1 MIRINEEVEPVIR
14 IPIELRE
21 YVELD
26 EGKLEPLVIELQEI
40 YRKKQDLTDLSE
52 YRRADRMDYR
62 IQKGFI
68 TDIAHTERILH
79 HELDNYAMDMS
90 KELRVAME
98 EAERALKKAK
108 DLLSKEAV

>member
-1 MIRINEEVEPVIR
+1 MYTKSVDVYTVEDFM
-14 IPIELRE
+14 EN
-21 YVELD
+21 
-26 EGKLEPLVIELQEI
+26 GKVAYESWGAH
-40 YRKKQDLTDLSE
+40 YMG
-52 YRRADRMDYR
+52 ADRMDYR

>member
-1 MIRINEEVEPVIR
+1 MQTIHTKLTQEEKEIFD
-14 IPIELRE
+14 RE
-21 YVELD
+21 NHTGGEFFSD
-26 EGKLEPLVIELQEI
+26 RQ
-40 YRKKQDLTDLSE
+40 RAQDPTDLSE
-52 YRRADRMDYR
+52 YRRADGMSYR

-79 HELDNYAMDMS
+79 HELDNYVMDMS
-90 KELRVAME
+90 KELREAME